1 MSSGWADL
9 SRDGRR
15 GTPITGIG
23 ELITND
29 RDDGT
34 YATLN
39 NAALVISGDRVTWAG
54 PASRASAADRA
65 GRTDGPTPL
74 EPSGCHNHRFPVR
87 ATDGAAR
94 RGERTTGRSGIT
106 VRIGIT

>member
-1 MSSGWADL
+1 MLCLIHDPPLTRLACKYVGRRIGMSSGWADL
-9 SRDGRR
+9 SRDGRQ

-39 NAALVISGDRVTWAG
+39 NAALVISWDRVTWAG
-54 PASRASAADRA
+54 PASRASAADRV
-65 GRTDGPTPL
+65 GWTDGSDQHP
-74 EPSGCHNHRFPVR
+74 
-87 ATDGAAR
+87 
-94 RGERTTGRSGIT
+94 
-106 VRIGIT
+106 

>member
-39 NAALVISGDRVTWAG
+39 NAALVISGG
-54 PASRASAADRA
+54 PGDV
-65 GRTDGPTPL
+65 GRTGLAGVGRGPGRLDGRIGPTPL
-74 EPSGCHNHRFPVR
+74 VWVGATR
-87 ATDGAAR
+87 AA
-94 RGERTTGRSGIT
+94 
-106 VRIGIT
+106 

>member
-29 RDDGT
+29 GT

-39 NAALVISGDRVTWAG
+39 NAALVIPGDRVTWAG

-65 GRTDGPTPL
+65 G
-74 EPSGCHNHRFPVR
+74 
-87 ATDGAAR
+87 
-94 RGERTTGRSGIT
+94 
-106 VRIGIT
+106 